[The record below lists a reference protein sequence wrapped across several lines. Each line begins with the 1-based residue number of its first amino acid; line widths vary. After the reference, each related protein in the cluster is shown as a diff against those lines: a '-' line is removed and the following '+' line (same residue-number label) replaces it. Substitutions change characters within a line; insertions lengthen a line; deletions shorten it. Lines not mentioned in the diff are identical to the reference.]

1 VSGDRVAVPVYRAL
15 VKLYP
20 RRFRGEY
27 GDDMVVMFRDQCR
40 DESVRGAFRRA
51 TLDLAITIPAQHLEA
66 VMRRSPQALVPLIYM
81 AVALAGLATAIAG
94 GTDPSTIVIGLAV
107 TLIAGTIGVVAW
119 RRSVPVR
126 GRSLTSSWWM
136 FLGTGPGLVAVVI
149 TAAAL
154 GVEAWFLGMMT
165 LLLAFVLI
173 IVGLGLGIAHLLN
186 HRDRQDPPVTFNAG

>member
-173 IVGLGLGIAHLLN
+173 IVGLGLGIAHVLN